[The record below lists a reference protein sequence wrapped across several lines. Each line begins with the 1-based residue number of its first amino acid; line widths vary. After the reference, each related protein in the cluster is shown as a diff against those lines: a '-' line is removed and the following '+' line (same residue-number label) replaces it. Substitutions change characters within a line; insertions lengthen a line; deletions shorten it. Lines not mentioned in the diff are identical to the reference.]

1 MHYVIGDVH
10 GCYDEMMALLNKIE
24 AQDSEAI
31 IYFVGD
37 FIDRGPKV
45 WEVLEW
51 AMEHITLDGKY
62 RAVRGNHEELV
73 LEWYEEWLEWR
84 KNFIDTRDR
93 YEWPEPRTR
102 YDFYKQLRK
111 RNLLQP
117 YKLQP
122 IMEFFR
128 SLPYNRLVTVT
139 NAHNEKVAYRIVHAW
154 YYHYENISLKD
165 QKYANIWERNLCG
178 NINSGEIIVHG
189 HTPNLPDGFWE
200 VPDKYAGRIVHE
212 EKSNSI
218 NIDGGCC
225 YQKDVPEYPCMLCGI
240 CLETLEEF
248 YPYTFT
254 ERFEQF
260 KEKRYL
266 AAKCKQEDFPA
277 FAESNV

>member
-10 GCYDEMMALLNKIE
+10 GCYDEMIALLNKIE
-24 AQDSEAI
+24 NQDPEAI

-62 RAVRGNHEELV
+62 RAVRGNHEEMV
-73 LEWYEEWLEWR
+73 LEWYKEWLKWR
-84 KNFIDTRDR
+84 NNFLQTRDR

-111 RNLLQP
+111 RDLLKP
-117 YKLQP
+117 YKLEP
-122 IMEFFR
+122 IMEFFQN
-128 SLPYNRLVTVT
+128 LPYNRLVTVK
-139 NAHNEKVAYRIVHAW
+139 NAQQEEIKYRIVHAW
-154 YYHYENISLKD
+154 YYHYEKISLKD
-165 QKYANIWERNLCG
+165 QIYANIWERNLCG
-178 NINSGEIIVHG
+178 NTNSGEIIVHG
-189 HTPNLPDGFWE
+189 HTPNLPDDFWE
-200 VPDKYAGRIVHE
+200 IPEERAGKIVHE

-225 YQKDVPEYPCMLCGI
+225 YQNIAPEYPCMLCGI

-248 YPYTFT
+248 YPYTLT

-260 KEKRYL
+260 KEKKYL

-277 FAESNV
+277 FVEK